1 MFNHYLNEI
10 YCFHTEQ
17 SSTKFVLIWSYDT
30 HMVIRYN
37 PHKKYL
43 PLRWGTMKQNRE
55 GWWWWWWGWG
65 IMKQEQRWE
74 IQLSFKTFFFHAIK
88 KDLKLEQNSRAVLQL
103 CLEGS
108 FKIWNWACMI
118 SIEYFTL
125 FCFCK
130 NLFYVWKYLR
140 FGSDLKIITFWKIQ
154 RKSKMGC
161 LYKSRYTFLF
171 LISSCDFIIGCSY
184 HTSVRTSTKEG
195 LCWKKIWH
203 LVETTK
209 SFSH

>member
-1 MFNHYLNEI
+1 M
-10 YCFHTEQ
+10 
-17 SSTKFVLIWSYDT
+17 
-30 HMVIRYN
+30 M
-37 PHKKYL
+37 
-43 PLRWGTMKQNRE
+43 
-55 GWWWWWWGWG
+55 
-65 IMKQEQRWE
+65 
-74 IQLSFKTFFFHAIK
+74 
-88 KDLKLEQNSRAVLQL
+88 
-103 CLEGS
+103 
-108 FKIWNWACMI
+108 

-130 NLFYVWKYLR
+130 NLFYVWKYLSFCIFGKW

-195 LCWKKIWH
+195 LRWKNLTSSRNYKIFQPLTIHSSQVITIHRDIWWAFSHNYRYWMHFWLVMGH
-203 LVETTK
+203 LVTQVK
-209 SFSH
+209 SSYIVVR